1 MPIRPTIP
9 TSVTPSVMPMSADAP
24 PPEHHPA
31 PDHHRLQLASLIA
44 LAVLVLVVAVGLISR
59 GVAGQR
65 LKADT
70 LADAVPTVSVIRPT
84 VNGGDQALTLPGD
97 VQANDNAVIHARVS
111 GYLRKWYVD
120 IGAQVK
126 AGQVL
131 ADIDTP
137 ELDQQLAQAKANLA
151 TAQANQ
157 NLAQITA
164 NRWTGLLAKDAVS
177 KQESDE
183 KTGDLAAKTALTQ
196 AARADVDRLEA
207 LEGFKRIV
215 APFAGVVTARNTD
228 IGALIAAGNP
238 ADPGL
243 FTVADETRLRIYV
256 HAPQADIAQ
265 IKAGQTAAI
274 TVPEHPGQTF
284 QAVVSSTAD
293 AVSTQSGALTVE
305 LQLDNAQDQLKP
317 GDYAQ
322 VVFNLPRAAGG
333 VQLPASALILR
344 QKGLAVATL
353 GPGDRVVMKSVA
365 IAQDHGQTVD
375 IASGIAPNDRVIDNP
390 PDSLASNDQV
400 RVASGG

>member
-31 PDHHRLQLASLIA
+31 PDHHRLKLASLIA
-44 LAVLVLVVAVGLISR
+44 LAILVLVVAVGLISR

-65 LKADT
+65 LKTDT

-265 IKAGQTAAI
+265 INAGQTAAI

>member
-9 TSVTPSVMPMSADAP
+9 TSVTPSVMPMSADVP

-31 PDHHRLQLASLIA
+31 PDHHRLKLASLIA
-44 LAVLVLVVAVGLISR
+44 LAILVLVVAVGLISR

-65 LKADT
+65 LKTDT

>member
-31 PDHHRLQLASLIA
+31 PDHHRLKLASLIA

-65 LKADT
+65 LKTDT

>member
-265 IKAGQTAAI
+265 INAGQTAAI